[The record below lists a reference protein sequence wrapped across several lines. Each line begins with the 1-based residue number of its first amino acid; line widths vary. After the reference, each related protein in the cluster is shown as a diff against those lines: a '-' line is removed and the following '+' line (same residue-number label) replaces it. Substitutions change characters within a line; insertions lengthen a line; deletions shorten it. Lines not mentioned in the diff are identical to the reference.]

1 MSSNA
6 TENKSIALPY
16 LHLYLL
22 FQVSNSAK
30 LIGECEVTLPLLSY
44 VIGDVLLSTSAI
56 FEMATGTHRLVKLS
70 IGIVIDSITG
80 GETTL
85 VYAGTADGKV
95 FVVSVYTKRLRIKNS
110 NERSI

>member
-22 FQVSNSAK
+22 FQVSNSAR

-44 VIGDVLLSTSAI
+44 VIGDVVLSTSAV

-70 IGIVIDSITG
+70 IGRYSITG

-95 FVVSVYTKRLRIKNS
+95 FVVSIHYKTLYKIFK
-110 NERSI
+110 